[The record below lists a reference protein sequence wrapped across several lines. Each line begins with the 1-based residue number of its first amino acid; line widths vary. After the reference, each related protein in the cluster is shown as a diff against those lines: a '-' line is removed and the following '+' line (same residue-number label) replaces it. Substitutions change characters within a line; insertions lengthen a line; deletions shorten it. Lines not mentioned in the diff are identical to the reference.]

1 MAQKIC
7 PICGTVNHPNAVIC
21 PTCGTSLGAVQT
33 EAAKQPKTARTSNY
47 DRRFG
52 ETDLYE
58 GEVRRSPELL
68 LTVVSG
74 LLLALLCVGA
84 LLVAL
89 PALNNEA
96 AATPTEDSAALAD
109 GTATSDAILI
119 TNTVRPTMEF
129 DTVTPAPPT
138 PTPLPTE
145 GPCEYT
151 VQPGDDLITL
161 AYRCGHRSLDIM
173 PEILRLNNLSAAE
186 AIQAGQTLLIP
197 RPTLASDPAGAQ
209 AAPATQDPANAN
221 SVASLFV
228 AEANATPVP
237 ATRIPTA
244 TLLPG
249 IQWHI
254 VLPQESM
261 VGIMYQYNTS
271 AEVLSQIN
279 PEIPFSLC
287 DFQYDTGG
295 DTCMVYLQPGQQIR
309 VPAPTP
315 TATLSP
321 TPSGSETATP
331 TATATFNA
339 PSLISPNDR
348 ARFGVNDIMTLRWMS
363 TGVLGPG
370 DAYRVSL
377 EDMTAGQSYS
387 ADTGELFMILPSG
400 WQGQDG
406 KPHDF
411 RWSIGL
417 VLAGTDQLRYET
429 PARIFTW
436 NSRQGTGP

>member
-21 PTCGTSLGAVQT
+21 PTCGTSLNTVQS
-33 EAAKQPKTARTSNY
+33 EAARQPRSAQSPEY

-68 LTVVSG
+68 LTVAG
-74 LLLALLCVGA
+74 AILLTLLCAGA
-84 LLVAL
+84 LIGAL
-89 PALNNEA
+89 SAIDGGIT
-96 AATPTEDSAALAD
+96 ATPAEGTAALAG
-109 GTATSDAILI
+109 GTATSDAVLI
-119 TNTVRPTMEF
+119 TNTVRPTVELE
-129 DTVTPAPPT
+129 TVTPAPPT

-151 VQPGDDLITL
+151 VQQGDDLITL

-173 PEILRLNNLSAAE
+173 PEILRLNNLPAPE
-186 AIQAGQTLLIP
+186 AIQVGQTLLIP
-197 RPTLASDPAGAQ
+197 RPTPAPDPAGAQ
-209 AAPATQDPANAN
+209 AAPSTQDTANA
-221 SVASLFV
+221 SGAASLFV
-228 AEANATPVP
+228 VESNATPPP

-254 VLPQESM
+254 VQPQESM

-315 TATLSP
+315 TPTLSP

-348 ARFGVNDIMTLRWMS
+348 ARFGANDIVTLRWMT
-363 TGVLGPG
+363 TGVLGAG

-377 EDMTAGQSYS
+377 EDLTTGQSYS
-387 ADTGELFMILPSG
+387 ADTSELFLILPSG

-406 KPHDF
+406 QPHDF

-417 VLAGTDQLRYET
+417 VLAGSDQLRYET
-429 PARIFTW
+429 PTRTFTW